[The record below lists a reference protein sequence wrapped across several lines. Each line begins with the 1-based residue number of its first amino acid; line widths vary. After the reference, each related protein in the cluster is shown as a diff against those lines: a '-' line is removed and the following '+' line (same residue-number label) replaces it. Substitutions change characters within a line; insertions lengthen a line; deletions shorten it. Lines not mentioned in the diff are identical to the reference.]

1 MAVNNKEGASK
12 RTFIEIRDSIL
23 LSLASGQKTINQISN
38 ETGINWKTVDNHLV
52 HLMGKLLVR
61 EAFTSPYV
69 RIFELTAFGKD
80 YLRKNLGKNIKI
92 TDNKLIKIN
101 GEGHT

>member
-1 MAVNNKEGASK
+1 VK
-12 RTFIEIRDSIL
+12 
-23 LSLASGQKTINQISN
+23 
-38 ETGINWKTVDNHLV
+38 
-52 HLMGKLLVR
+52 

-80 YLRKNLGKNIKI
+80 YLRKNIGRNVKI
-92 TDNKLIKIN
+92 TDDKLIKLN

>member
-1 MAVNNKEGASK
+1 MRNY
-12 RTFIEIRDSIL
+12 IL

-38 ETGINWKTVDNHLV
+38 ETKINWKTVDNHLV
-52 HLMGKLLVR
+52 HLMGKMLVK
-61 EAFTSPYV
+61 EAFTSPYA

-80 YLRKNLGKNIKI
+80 YLRKNLGKNIRI

-101 GEGHT
+101 GGENT

>member
-1 MAVNNKEGASK
+1 
-12 RTFIEIRDSIL
+12 
-23 LSLASGQKTINQISN
+23 
-38 ETGINWKTVDNHLV
+38 
-52 HLMGKLLVR
+52 MGKMLVR
-61 EAFTSPYV
+61 EAFTSRYA

-101 GEGHT
+101 GEDT

>member
-1 MAVNNKEGASK
+1 MVLINKEGVTK
-12 RTFIEIRDSIL
+12 RTFVDIRNSIL

-38 ETGINWKTVDNHLV
+38 ETNVNWKTVDNHLV
-52 HLMGKLLVR
+52 YLMGKLLVK
-61 EAFTSPYV
+61 EAFTSPYA

-92 TDNKLIKIN
+92 TDNKLIKIT
-101 GEGHT
+101 GEENT

>member
-1 MAVNNKEGASK
+1 VALNKEAGAK
-12 RTFIEIRDSIL
+12 RTFIDIRNSIL

-38 ETGINWKTVDNHLV
+38 ETSINWKTVDNHLV
-52 HLMGKLLVR
+52 YLMGKLLVR

-80 YLRKNLGKNIKI
+80 YLRKNLGKNIRI
-92 TDNKLIKIN
+92 SDNKIIKIN
-101 GEGHT
+101 GET